1 MGRIRSGRRRAS
13 EPTGQSSAG
22 HELRSSGRAHCQ
34 AIERRMSYTLTTPLY
49 YVNDRA
55 HLGSTYTT
63 LACDAIARY
72 QRLCGLE
79 VTFITGCDEHGQKIQ
94 RTAEAAG
101 LSPQAHCDRVSEGYR
116 DLWERWQISNNRFIR
131 TTDPRHHQ
139 LVEQFFA
146 RVEASGDVLEGRQQG
161 WYCVACEE
169 FKDDPHEAQD
179 PECPIHRKPLE
190 WRDELNLFFRLSR
203 YQNQIEE
210 LIRRPGFIAPASRQ
224 REVENFVAQGLRDFS
239 ISRIDLPWGIPVP
252 GHAGHTF
259 YVWFDALLGYLSALL
274 QSDAARTG
282 ESLDAEHPVDLD
294 QVLQRG
300 WPAQLHVIGKDIL
313 RFHAVYWPA
322 MLLSAGLPLP
332 ERVFGHGFLTREGQK
347 MGKSLGN
354 VLDPEVLLE
363 RCGRDAVRWYLLRD
377 IPFGEDGDFQQQR
390 FSDLVNNDLANTIGN
405 LLNRTSSMARKWFG
419 EAVPAAGDAACSSHP
434 LAQTAGQ
441 VASQFREAMDQ
452 LEFRPAAEAILQLAT
467 AANGYLNERA
477 PWTAMKQPGQEGQV
491 GQDLYAVLECC
502 RLVAVLLSPLLP
514 DLSAR
519 MLEQLALEPFDS
531 ASPADGASPWISAL
545 AWGGLP
551 AGQHLPTS
559 QPVMQR
565 LDLDGPL

>member
-1 MGRIRSGRRRAS
+1 MGKIRSRRRTAS
-13 EPTGQSSAG
+13 EPAGQSCAG
-22 HELRSSGRAHCQ
+22 PELRSSGRAHCQ
-34 AIERRMSYTLTTPLY
+34 ALDRRMSYTLTTPLY

-72 QRLCGLE
+72 RRLCGEE

-101 LSPQAHCDRVSEGYR
+101 LTPQAHCDRVSEGYR
-116 DLWERWQISNNRFIR
+116 DLWQRWQISNNRFIR
-131 TTDPRHHQ
+131 TTAPRHRE

-179 PECPIHRKPLE
+179 PECAIHRKPLE
-190 WRDELNLFFRLSR
+190 WRDEVNLFFRLSR
-203 YQNQIEE
+203 YQSQIEE
-210 LIRRPGFIAPASRQ
+210 LIRRPGFITPASRQ
-224 REVENFVAQGLRDFS
+224 KEVENFVAQGLRDFS
-239 ISRIDLPWGIPVP
+239 ISRVDLPWGIPVP
-252 GHAGHTF
+252 GHPGHTF

-274 QSDAARTG
+274 QRDQADSSGPANPDPA
-282 ESLDAEHPVDLD
+282 VDLA
-294 QVLQRG
+294 QVLERG

-405 LLNRTSSMARKWFG
+405 LLNRTSSMARKWFA
-419 EAVPAAGDAACSSHP
+419 EAVPPAGDAASCDHP
-434 LAQTAGQ
+434 LAQGAAEA
-441 VASQFREAMDQ
+441 VAQFRQAMDR
-452 LEFRPAAEAILQLAT
+452 LEFRHAAEAILQLAT

-477 PWTAMKQPGQEGQV
+477 PWSAMKQPGQGEQV
-491 GQDLYAVLECC
+491 GCDLYAVLEAS
-502 RLVAVLLSPLLP
+502 RLVAALLAPLLP
-514 DLSAR
+514 ELSAR
-519 MLEQLALEPFDS
+519 MLRQLGLEPFDS
-531 ASPADGASPWISAL
+531 TGATIGISGWARSL
-545 AWGGLP
+545 AWAGLP
-551 AGQHLPTS
+551 AGQPLPPP

-565 LDLDGPL
+565 LELDGPL

>member
-1 MGRIRSGRRRAS
+1 
-13 EPTGQSSAG
+13 
-22 HELRSSGRAHCQ
+22 
-34 AIERRMSYTLTTPLY
+34 MSYTLTTPLY

-72 QRLCGLE
+72 RRLRGE
-79 VTFITGCDEHGQKIQ
+79 QVVFITGCDEHGQKIQ

-101 LSPQAHCDRVSEGYR
+101 VSPQSHCDAVSEGYR
-116 DLWERWQISNNRFIR
+116 DLWQRWQISNDRFIR
-131 TTDPRHHQ
+131 TTAPRHRA

-146 RVEASGDVLEGRQQG
+146 RVEASGDVVEGRQQG

-190 WRDELNLFFRLSR
+190 WRDEVNLFFRLSR
-203 YQNQIEE
+203 YQSQIEE
-210 LIRRPGFIAPASRQ
+210 LIRRPGFIAPASRR

-252 GHAGHTF
+252 GHPGHTF

-274 QSDAARTG
+274 QEGSGTTGDGTPAAPRSDG
-282 ESLDAEHPVDLD
+282 DNVDLNA
-294 QVLQRG
+294 VLARG

-390 FSDLVNNDLANTIGN
+390 FTDLVNNDLANTIGN
-405 LLNRTSSMARKWFG
+405 LLNRTSSMARKWFD
-419 EAVPAAGDAACSSHP
+419 ESVPPLASPPGVEHP
-434 LAQTAGQ
+434 LAQAGAAAAQQ
-441 VASQFREAMDQ
+441 VGDALDALDFRS
-452 LEFRPAAEAILQLAT
+452 AAEAVLQLAT
-467 AANGYLNERA
+467 TANGFLNERA
-477 PWTAMKQPGQEGQV
+477 PWKAMKTPGQEEAV
-491 GQDLYAVLECC
+491 ATDLYAVLEAS
-502 RLVAVLLSPLLP
+502 RLVAVLLAPLLP
-514 DLSAR
+514 ELSSR
-519 MLEQLALEPFDS
+519 MLLQLGQHPF
-531 ASPADGASPWISAL
+531 ASDQEAPQSGAWQA
-545 AWGGLP
+545 AQRWGGLQGGM
-551 AGQHLPTS
+551 ALPMPE
-559 QPVMQR
+559 PVMQR
-565 LDLDGPL
+565 LELDGPL